1 MTLSSHLEWLL
12 SSSSASAAQVSHKGK
27 GREGHQEEDYSDID
41 LLYAS
46 LLSSSSEYSSFERNE
61 AVLADSDV
69 TLDLPEDIVR
79 TDDAPGQSLWDQLI
93 GAAGQIEGIG
103 EVSSVEHG
111 IDDGYACAAS
121 GQLVSHLEM
130 QYGGDAA
137 IRSSI
142 LESVKSA
149 LESPKADEEVS
160 IVLAETIG
168 FDHLDLVQDL
178 VSHRGIVV
186 TDLSGRRS
194 NQIQI
199 APLHNG
205 AAVSAPRAKLASSS
219 LSAAAKGANFAI
231 EDSSRTTAKPYT
243 PGSSFVIQTAED
255 KALAKQRR
263 NEHRRQRRA
272 RGQGHGHGSGTEDD
286 DDQDAHGRGLQSYSV
301 EEVEKRRAEELAA
314 SVSRPLFSSQRQTD
328 QGEPQYPHVFS
339 SNSGGGNVLS
349 AFGSRFSLP
358 PGTVR
363 VEESFF
369 EELTIPAPN
378 QVPLREF
385 ERRIPIVEMDELAK
399 GAFPGYDSLNRLQSA
414 VYPLGYKTNEN
425 LLVCAPTGAGKTD
438 VAMLAVLRCISQY
451 ADGPQQAKG
460 KMGTVSGTSLAS
472 QSRRFNVRLADFKI
486 IYVAPM
492 KALACEIVRKFSKR
506 LAYLGVR
513 VRELTGDMQLTR
525 KEINETQM
533 IVTTPEKWD
542 VVTRKPTGE
551 GELASKV
558 KLLIIDEVHLLH
570 EDRGAVIET
579 IVARTLRLVES
590 SQSLI
595 RIVGLSATLPN
606 YTDVADF
613 LRVNRYQGLF
623 FFDSS
628 FRPIPLEQHFL
639 GVKGK
644 VGSALSR
651 QNHDKATFEKL
662 SALLEEG
669 HQVMIFVHA
678 RKETVKTAATMREMC
693 KEEGLLDLLLRKREE
708 DHDCSMAVQT
718 FKRELAASRNRE
730 VKELFETGF
739 GIHHAGMLRSDR
751 NLSERMF
758 EAGVTR
764 VLCCTSTLAW
774 GVNLP
779 AYAVVIKGT
788 QVYDSGLGR
797 FNDLSILDVL
807 QIFGRAGRPQF
818 EKKGVGYIVTT
829 HDKLSHYVDA
839 VTSQHPIESKF
850 KTGLYDALNAEVA
863 LGSVSS
869 INDGVAWLSY
879 TYLFT
884 RMRRNPLAYGMTH
897 DEIVEDPQLGSR
909 RVHEIKTAAKHLV
922 TCKMLEMDESL
933 GKLTIT
939 DLGRVAAKYYISYKT
954 IEIFNEKLRC
964 NMSEADALAVLSM
977 ATDFEQILPRDNE
990 VQELK
995 RLEQKAPCE
1004 VKGACETSA
1013 GKTSV
1018 LLQAYI
1024 SREYI
1029 DDFALVSDAGY
1040 VSQNAGRIIRAL
1052 FEIAL
1057 ARRWSP
1063 VTSALMGMTKAVERR
1078 MWPFDHPL
1086 STTQSTLTPEL
1097 VTRLKRYADDVSIPD
1112 LARISPAAIG
1122 SICKANER
1130 EGKAIGDAARSF
1142 PSLTIQWALKPV
1154 AHDLL
1159 QINAEVIKDFVWDDR
1174 KSGTMEPFYLW
1185 VESED
1190 GQEILKHTRL
1200 LVHPSTTSQTITFV
1214 IDMPET
1220 MPAGVTIRWSSDR
1233 WIGSEDEIWV
1243 SFKHLVMPQH
1253 APPPTQLFDLPL
1265 LSIET
1270 ALESMPA
1277 VAQSYSS
1284 EFRALNAMQTQAFHS
1299 FMHTSS
1305 NVLFSAS
1312 PASGKSVLA
1321 EMAIWRTVLASKD
1334 VRGQASQVP
1343 LVLVLHPDHHQ
1354 AAWNYDRFMKRVALL
1369 GNINCKL
1376 ARTVADFEPVNA
1388 KTQVLFASPYL
1399 ALKASLDG
1407 ALSQER
1413 LQLVV
1418 AEDLHLIDATY
1429 ELALMRLRRMIRHK
1443 QRQNDMQA
1451 RIVATT
1457 ASLSDAS
1464 ALAEALD
1471 VDEDMRLYAFEP
1483 TQRPSP
1489 LRLTLHTFDLPHSAT
1504 LLKAMVK
1511 PAYDRLSALAKTQ
1524 QAVVFVPSRA
1534 QCAITARD
1542 LIRQSASE
1550 LQTRAFLGGS
1560 GEEEDVTLSLLEARL
1575 GQLKDA
1581 SFVEPLLNG
1590 VGLIVETMS
1599 SSDRRIVS
1607 ELFEQGFIRLLVVS
1621 RESVWSLHPALS
1633 KRVNLTVV
1641 MGAQY
1646 TAIQNGSKSTV
1657 NYTTVE
1663 LLKMSSL
1670 ATGPSRPSAAS
1681 GSPSP
1686 AECLILCKA
1695 DQAGLLR
1702 RSIGE
1707 EGMFLES
1714 SLFGASSSA
1723 TSSAASSMVLS
1734 YSILCDLVQ
1743 GRISKTSD
1751 VIRMLRWSFLATAM
1765 HRNPA
1770 YYGCRSGLENGIDSA
1785 LSNLVDETQDRLS
1798 RMGCLSCLATS
1809 KTKSDGVAQIKP
1821 TELGKRLV
1829 AGSHELEFARLR
1841 RLVERVVE
1849 FEGQDQASDS
1859 SDASSTMRH
1868 AVGSKTLQDLSKHEA
1883 VVRFELDSGQTRGN
1897 SAAIK
1902 ERDEIIRAVWA
1913 TTPTPFLNAV
1923 GLRKMKGPKKAKAR
1937 EESEDGK
1944 TQSKAGEVN
1953 QEEEQEEELPHNTV
1967 AKLLIAV
1974 FFAGKMLEDGGTDS
1988 KRIHVQEL
1996 QGKMEALIL
2005 RIIGL

>member
-1 MTLSSHLEWLL
+1 MALSSHLDWLL
-12 SSSSASAAQVSHKGK
+12 SSSPGVAPEEEIKGK
-27 GREGHQEEDYSDID
+27 GQEDVDID
-41 LLYAS
+41 TLYAA
-46 LLSSSSEYSSFERNE
+46 LLSTSSSERNQ
-61 AVLADSDV
+61 AISADSA
-69 TLDLPEDIVR
+69 LDLPEDVIQDEV
-79 TDDAPGQSLWDQLI
+79 PVQSLWDQLLD
-93 GAAGQIEGIG
+93 AAGQIEAS
-103 EVSSVEHG
+103 EAEDV
-111 IDDGYACAAS
+111 DGAAATVRLRAHVDSRYA
-121 GQLVSHLEM
+121 
-130 QYGGDAA
+130 GDLA
-137 IRSSI
+137 IRASMI
-142 LESVKSA
+142 ESVKSA
-149 LESPKADEEVS
+149 LEGARNDEEVS
-160 IVLAETIG
+160 IVLAETLG
-168 FDHLDLVQDL
+168 FDHLDLVRDL
-178 VSHRGIVV
+178 VAQRGVV
-186 TDLSGRRS
+186 
-194 NQIQI
+194 
-199 APLHNG
+199 
-205 AAVSAPRAKLASSS
+205 VSD
-219 LSAAAKGANFAI
+219 LSAAPSARSFLNGSAGTSTIKTAA
-231 EDSSRTTAKPYT
+231 SSRGHHAEETRSTAKPYT

-272 RGQGHGHGSGTEDD
+272 RGQAHASDSDEDEG
-286 DDQDAHGRGLQSYSV
+286 ALPFSL
-301 EEVEKRRAEELAA
+301 EEMDKMRAEELAA
-314 SVSRPLFSSQRQTD
+314 STSRPLFSSQRQTD
-328 QGEPQYPHVFS
+328 QGQPQYPHVFS
-339 SNSGGGNVLS
+339 SNTGGGNVLS

-369 EELTIPAPN
+369 EELTIPAPH
-378 QVPLREF
+378 QVPMRDF
-385 ERRIPIVEMDELAK
+385 ERRIPISEMDELAK

-451 ADGPQQAKG
+451 ADEVRPAKARA
-460 KMGTVSGTSLAS
+460 GTVAGTNVAP
-472 QSRRFNVRLADFKI
+472 QSTRFQVRLADFKI

-492 KALACEIVRKFSKR
+492 KALASEIVRKFSKR
-506 LAYLGVR
+506 LAYLGVK

-662 SALLEEG
+662 SVLLEEG

-678 RKETVKTAATMREMC
+678 RKETVKTASTMREMC
-693 KEEGLLDLLLRKREE
+693 KEEGLLELLLRKREE
-708 DHDCSMAVQT
+708 DPESTVAVNT

-758 EAGVTR
+758 EAGITR

-897 DEIVEDPQLGSR
+897 DEVVEDPQLGLR

-922 TCKMLEMDESL
+922 ACKMLEMTEDG

-939 DLGRVAAKYYISYKT
+939 DLGRVAAKYYVSYKT

-1018 LLQAYI
+1018 LLQAFI

-1040 VSQNAGRIIRAL
+1040 VAQNAGRIIRAL

-1057 ARRWSP
+1057 ARKWSP

-1086 STTQSTLTPEL
+1086 SPTQSNLTPEL
-1097 VTRLKRYADDVSIPD
+1097 VTKLKRYADDVPVPE
-1112 LARISPAAIG
+1112 LAKMSAAAIG
-1122 SICKANER
+1122 DLCKANER
-1130 EGKAIGDAARSF
+1130 EGRAIGDAARSF
-1142 PSLTIQWALKPV
+1142 PSLSIQWALKPV

-1159 QINAEVIKDFVWDDR
+1159 QINVEVGKDFAWDDR
-1174 KSGTMEPFYLW
+1174 KSGSMEPFYIW
-1185 VESED
+1185 VESDD
-1190 GQEILKHTRL
+1190 GQDILKHTRV
-1200 LVHPSTTSQTITFV
+1200 LVHPSTTTQTVTFV
-1214 IDMPET
+1214 IDVPEA
-1220 MPAGVTIRWSSDR
+1220 MPAGVTIRWASDR
-1233 WIGSEDEIWV
+1233 WIGSEDEVWV
-1243 SFKHLVMPQH
+1243 PFKHVSMPRH
-1253 APPPTQLFDLPL
+1253 APASTRLLDLPL
-1265 LSIET
+1265 LSTET
-1270 ALESMPA
+1270 CLDSLST
-1277 VAQSYSS
+1277 VARSYAND
-1284 EFRALNAMQTQAFHS
+1284 FRALNAVQTQAFHS
-1299 FMHTSS
+1299 FMHSS
-1305 NVLFSAS
+1305 ANILFSAP
-1312 PASGKSVLA
+1312 PASGKSTLA
-1321 EMAIWRTVLASKD
+1321 EMAIWRTVRIASEAK
-1334 VRGQASQVP
+1334 GNTSHG
-1343 LVLVLHPDHHQ
+1343 LTLVLHPDHHQ
-1354 AAWNYDRFMKRVALL
+1354 ALWNFDRFNQRAASTPDVQ
-1369 GNINCKL
+1369 CKL
-1376 ARTVADFEPVNA
+1376 ARSVADFASVKA
-1388 KTQVLFASPYL
+1388 KTQVIFTSPYL

-1407 ALSQER
+1407 LISQER
-1413 LQLVV
+1413 LRLVI

-1429 ELALMRLRRMIRHK
+1429 ELALMRLRRMVQHNR
-1443 QRQNDMQA
+1443 RQSSDA
-1451 RIVATT
+1451 RLIGTT

-1464 ALAEALD
+1464 TLAEALD
-1471 VDEDMRLYAFEP
+1471 VDEDKGYYAFEP

-1489 LRLTLHTFDLPHSAT
+1489 LRLTLHTFDLAHSAT

-1511 PAYDRLSALAKTQ
+1511 PAYDRLSALAKQQ
-1524 QAVVFVPSRA
+1524 QAIVFVPSRA

-1550 LQTRAFLGGS
+1550 LQTRAFLGGE
-1560 GEEEDVTLSLLEARL
+1560 GGDEDTTLPLLETRL

-1581 SFVEPLLNG
+1581 NLVEPLLNG
-1590 VGLIVETMS
+1590 VGIIVETMS
-1599 SSDRRIVS
+1599 SSDRRLVS
-1607 ELFEQGFIRLLVVS
+1607 ELFEAGTIRLLVVS

-1633 KRVNLTVV
+1633 RRVDLAVV

-1646 TAIQNGSKSTV
+1646 TAMQEGARRTV
-1657 NYTTVE
+1657 NYSTVE
-1663 LLKMSSL
+1663 LLRMSSM
-1670 ATGPSRPSAAS
+1670 ATGPSASTSILAAS
-1681 GSPSP
+1681 SPP
-1686 AECLILCKA
+1686 ECLILCQT
-1695 DQAGLLR
+1695 DQASLLR
-1702 RSIGE
+1702 RSIGD
-1707 EGMFLES
+1707 EGVFLES
-1714 SLFGASSSA
+1714 DLLVSSQSSSASSSS
-1723 TSSAASSMVLS
+1723 TVLS
-1734 YSILCDLVQ
+1734 YSLLCDFAH
-1743 GRISKTSD
+1743 GRIASKVD
-1751 VIRMLRWSFLATAM
+1751 VIKMLQWSFLVKAM
-1765 HRNPA
+1765 RRNPTF
-1770 YYGCRSGLENGIDSA
+1770 YGCRSGQEEGVDCA
-1785 LSNLVDETQDRLS
+1785 LSDLVDATLDRLS
-1798 RMGCLSCLATS
+1798 RMG
-1809 KTKSDGVAQIKP
+1809 
-1821 TELGKRLV
+1821 
-1829 AGSHELEFARLR
+1829 
-1841 RLVERVVE
+1841 
-1849 FEGQDQASDS
+1849 
-1859 SDASSTMRH
+1859 
-1868 AVGSKTLQDLSKHEA
+1868 
-1883 VVRFELDSGQTRGN
+1883 
-1897 SAAIK
+1897 
-1902 ERDEIIRAVWA
+1902 
-1913 TTPTPFLNAV
+1913 
-1923 GLRKMKGPKKAKAR
+1923 
-1937 EESEDGK
+1937 
-1944 TQSKAGEVN
+1944 
-1953 QEEEQEEELPHNTV
+1953 
-1967 AKLLIAV
+1967 
-1974 FFAGKMLEDGGTDS
+1974 
-1988 KRIHVQEL
+1988 
-1996 QGKMEALIL
+1996 
-2005 RIIGL
+2005 